1 MCVCGSRGRKYSLEQ
16 VCAPKHRRQTST
28 KHPNQT
34 KHPNIHQTS
43 SNATNSN
50 FPIVSNFCIIWI
62 WVGTDCWTLRQLR
75 PDLECGVPADLWNIF
90 LLFLCSSL
98 IICDYLKFKVYSC
111 TAASYANIRLF
122 WRERKHCC
130 CIVIGWGVWWQY
142 RRARIEICWA
152 HGAQGHTGQ
161 EGSAG

>member
-1 MCVCGSRGRKYSLEQ
+1 MWVARAKIFIGTGLRTK
-16 VCAPKHRRQTST
+16 AP
-28 KHPNQT
+28 P
-34 KHPNIHQTS
+34 PNIHQTS
-43 SNATNSN
+43 KPNQTSKHPPNILQCCKLQFSDCEQLL
-50 FPIVSNFCIIWI
+50 CIIWI
-62 WVGTDCWTLRQLR
+62 WAGTDCWTLRQLR

-161 EGSAG
+161 EGSTG